1 MVDASMIPRPSF
13 FAVPADMVRLL
24 TSQAYLAGQLTRR
37 EVAQRYRTTVLGALW
52 TVLQPLFMLAIFT
65 FVFGFVMKA
74 RWPGLAAEDG
84 PSGLQFAS
92 LLFSG
97 LLLHGFLAE
106 CLGQAPGLVVGH
118 VNYVKRLIFPL
129 EVLALPLVGSALV
142 HLLVGLAI
150 LGVFVVVAFGGLP
163 PTALLV
169 PVVLAPFLVLMT
181 GLVWLLAALGV
192 FFRDIGQVIGVIV
205 TALLFL
211 SPIFFPI
218 ENLPAVA
225 RDLVVLNPL
234 TVIVT
239 EIRAVAIWG
248 KPPDWTA
255 LGIYTVVSF
264 LVAWIG
270 YYSFVRLRRSFADV
284 V

>member
-1 MVDASMIPRPSF
+1 MVPRPSF
-13 FAVPADMVRLL
+13 LAAPADMARML

-52 TVLQPLFMLAIFT
+52 TVLQPLFMLAVFT

-74 RWPGLAAEDG
+74 RWPGLASEDG

-106 CLGQAPGLVVGH
+106 CLSRAPGLVVGH

-129 EVLALPLVGSALV
+129 EVLALPLVGGALV
-142 HLLVGLAI
+142 HLLVGLGI
-150 LGVFVVVAFGGLP
+150 LGVFVFAAFGGLP
-163 PTALLV
+163 PTAVLV
-169 PVVLAPFLVLMT
+169 PVVLAPFMVLTT

-192 FFRDIGQVIGVIV
+192 FFRDIGQVIGVVV

-211 SPIFFPI
+211 SPIFFPV
-218 ENLPAVA
+218 ENLPAFA

-239 EIRAVAIWG
+239 EVRNVAIWG
-248 KPPDWTA
+248 NWPDWPSLA
-255 LGIYTVVSF
+255 LYTVVAF

>member
-1 MVDASMIPRPSF
+1 MVPRPSF
-13 FAVPADMVRLL
+13 LAAPADMVRLL

-37 EVAQRYRTTVLGALW
+37 EVAQRYRTTVLGMLW
-52 TVLQPLFMLAIFT
+52 TVLQPLLMLAVFT

-74 RWPGLAAEDG
+74 RWPDLAADDG

-106 CLGQAPGLVVGH
+106 CLNRAPGLVTGH

-129 EVLALPLVGSALV
+129 EVLALPLVGGALV
-142 HLLVGLAI
+142 HLLVGLGI
-150 LGVFVVVAFGGLP
+150 LGIFIVLAFGGLP
-163 PTALLV
+163 ATVFLV
-169 PVVLAPFLVLMT
+169 PVVLAPFMVLTT

-192 FFRDIGQVIGVIV
+192 FFRDIGQVIGVLV

-211 SPIFFPI
+211 SPIFFPV
-218 ENLPAVA
+218 ENMPAVA

-239 EIRAVAIWG
+239 EIRNVAIWG
-248 KPPDWTA
+248 NWPDWSSLGLYTA
-255 LGIYTVVSF
+255 IAF
-264 LVAWIG
+264 LFAWIG
-270 YYSFVRLRRSFADV
+270 YYGFVRLRRSFADV